1 MTSRSFFRPGTV
13 RDSIYSAIRDHPRGA
28 ELKVQIESMWRR
40 YEAVNG
46 DDSEHFL
53 TDARGNFHA
62 RAWEMYLGCT
72 LMDRGFVL
80 TRPPRS
86 GPDILVQ
93 WGSKRLWVEATTTES
108 GTGPDAVPE
117 LPNDG
122 DMHLIEHD
130 PRMLRYSA
138 AIRAKQEQW
147 RDFVRRGL
155 VAPDDPYVIAVN
167 GSRLS
172 TAGFDSGPI
181 PDIVRTVF
189 GLGEPQY
196 PWLPDAQT
204 FGPPRFPRRGVL
216 SKRSGASVPIEFFA
230 SRGYECIS
238 GVFFS
243 ATAPWDA
250 ISLTGNDVLFVHN
263 HNARTP
269 LERETFR
276 FGLEWWFNADDE
288 TVRRRDWRAR
298 QQPPCIG

>member
-1 MTSRSFFRPGTV
+1 MPQRSFFRPGPT
-13 RDSIYSAIRDHPRGA
+13 RDPVYSAIRDHPRGT
-28 ELKVQIESMWRR
+28 ELKALIEVMWRR
-40 YEAVNG
+40 YEPVNA
-46 DDSEHFL
+46 DDPGHFL
-53 TDARGNFHA
+53 ADARERFRA
-62 RAWEMYLGCT
+62 RPWEMCLACT

-80 TRPPRS
+80 KRPPRS
-86 GPDILVQ
+86 GPDILVEL
-93 WGSKRLWVEATTTES
+93 GSKRLWVEATTTES
-108 GTGPDAVPE
+108 GAGPDAVPE

-122 DMHLIEHD
+122 EMHLIEHD

-138 AIRAKQEQW
+138 AILAKQEQW

-181 PDIVRTVF
+181 PDMVRTVL

-196 PWLPDAQT
+196 PWLAEAQT
-204 FGPPRFPRRGVL
+204 FGPPQFPRRSFL
-216 SKRSGASVPIEFFA
+216 SKKSGASVPIEFFA
-230 SRGYECIS
+230 SREYESIS

-250 ISLTGNDVLFVHN
+250 IPLAGSDVLFVHN

-269 LERETFR
+269 LDRETFR

-288 TVRRRDWRAR
+288 TLQRRDWREQHRA
-298 QQPPCIG
+298 PSAG